1 MCIIDAISRYVAV
14 TRPLIKGWIPS
25 NKSSVIIIKF

>member
-1 MCIIDAISRYVAV
+1 MCIIDEISRYAAV
-14 TRPLIKGWIPS
+14 VSPLIKGWIPS